1 MAQAVNERQAAA
13 LLAQSDRILILCH
26 QKPDGDTLGSGF
38 ALLYALLAMGK
49 TARIACPDGFP
60 PRYCFL
66 YPGFV
71 PERQPDF
78 TPSCIVAVDVAD
90 LQLLG
95 AWAGRLAGKIDLCI
109 DHHPS
114 NTGYAARLL
123 LDAKAAAT
131 VEIIDRVLREL
142 GAQVDYRIA
151 VCIYTGLATDTGCF
165 RYSNTT
171 PASHLLAARMMEHGI
186 DSYRINKLMFETKSP
201 ARMELERMVMDTLE
215 YYENKRIAFI
225 AMTLD
230 AIEKTGVPE
239 EDMEGIAAIPRQI
252 EGVDA
257 AVTFQQKGPER
268 WRVSMRSSQ
277 YVDASAACAR
287 LGGGGHA
294 RAAGCTL
301 EGTLE
306 AAKARVLGV
315 LRDVLG
321 TQDSLKAEG
330 SQGGQDVVV

>member
-186 DSYRINKLMFETKSP
+186 DSYRINKIKVSHEFAVNGLNFMGKKEHYGH
-201 ARMELERMVMDTLE
+201 E
-215 YYENKRIAFI
+215 YNV
-225 AMTLD
+225 
-230 AIEKTGVPE
+230 KTGK
-239 EDMEGIAAIPRQI
+239 I
-252 EGVDA
+252 DA
-257 AVTFQQKGPER
+257 TDGSTVLTN
-268 WRVSMRSSQ
+268 VS
-277 YVDASAACAR
+277 YK
-287 LGGGGHA
+287 
-294 RAAGCTL
+294 L
-301 EGTLE
+301 EF
-306 AAKARVLGV
+306 
-315 LRDVLG
+315 
-321 TQDSLKAEG
+321 
-330 SQGGQDVVV
+330 

>member
-1 MAQAVNERQAAA
+1 M
-13 LLAQSDRILILCH
+13 
-26 QKPDGDTLGSGF
+26 
-38 ALLYALLAMGK
+38 
-49 TARIACPDGFP
+49 
-60 PRYCFL
+60 
-66 YPGFV
+66 
-71 PERQPDF
+71 
-78 TPSCIVAVDVAD
+78 
-90 LQLLG
+90 
-95 AWAGRLAGKIDLCI
+95 
-109 DHHPS
+109 
-114 NTGYAARLL
+114 
-123 LDAKAAAT
+123 
-131 VEIIDRVLREL
+131 LREL
-142 GAQVDYRIA
+142 AAQVDYRIA

-330 SQGGQDVVV
+330 SQGGKDLVV